1 MLAYPGG
8 LGNVHKTR
16 VVVVIVIWLLC
27 GRQYEL
33 AYGTDKKFTT
43 PMESCSFLGLGFGQS
58 RKIIPFPQGEM
69 ALKRNGTQPLKIFP
83 FPFP

>member
-16 VVVVIVIWLLC
+16 VIVVIVIWLLR

-33 AYGTDKKFTT
+33 VYGTDKKFTT
-43 PMESCSFLGLGFGQS
+43 PMESY
-58 RKIIPFPQGEM
+58 PF
-69 ALKRNGTQPLKIFP
+69 
-83 FPFP
+83 